1 MLHPSLLE
9 NKQIQVFL
17 NGKSQYSLS
26 LLNHFISEYSKVA
39 NITLHPTKTMIG
51 IANTNKRIAWVTQI
65 GKNFIHVVFPFKKDY
80 TNNLCFQKIVE
91 VPGKSQQYNHH
102 FRILFL
108 EDVNEEVKAFMKLAF
123 NEEK

>member
-108 EDVNEEVKAFMKLAF
+108 EDVNEEVKVFMKLAF